1 MIIIG
6 ADSMTCIRT
15 LTALC
20 AVSSVVLF
28 MTGCGGGSS
37 SSKKVGIDVTF
48 EAGIRGAEAE
58 PSMSEYNVDD
68 GDIVYLNSRV
78 SGTIASVP
86 DTVTDASVV
95 SLSFNPTVSG
105 EVLVILTSTA
115 PDVDLAVSYDTL
127 LLGSPTEES
136 QQAGSYEVLLLD
148 IRDTR
153 EYTIDI
159 STIGEGGSFEL
170 TVVEANRESLGLA
183 NDEYFVTYTQW
194 GSVLCD
200 NSPTGALIED
210 SYWIINW
217 KEGYI
222 SDIDQTLNFS
232 SVDGYE
238 FSVDEAV
245 SLGSVGETLSL
256 LLEVDPENGEVDGS
270 ADLVRTYTSGEY
282 ATCTTSIDVR
292 SGQVRL

>member
-1 MIIIG
+1 M
-6 ADSMTCIRT
+6 SWFRT
-15 LTALC
+15 LSLLPAAL
-20 AVSSVVLF
+20 VLF
-28 MTGCGGGSS
+28 GCGGGSS
-37 SSKKVGIDVTF
+37 SGGTPSIDVTF
-48 EAGIRGAEAE
+48 AAGIRGAEAE
-58 PSMSEYNVDD
+58 PSMAEYSVDE
-68 GDIVYLNSRV
+68 GGIIYLNSRV
-78 SGTIASVP
+78 TGTIASAP
-86 DTVTDASVV
+86 DTVTDPSVV

-115 PDVDLAVSYDTL
+115 PDVDLVVSYDTL
-127 LLGSPTEES
+127 LLGSPSEES

-153 EYTIDI
+153 EYTIEI

-170 TVVEANRESLGLA
+170 TVVEANRESLGLS

-200 NSPTGALIED
+200 ATPTGALIED

-217 KEGYI
+217 EKGYI
-222 SDIDQTLNFS
+222 ADIEQTLNFS
-232 SVDGYE
+232 SVDGYK
-238 FSVDEAV
+238 FTVDQAL

-256 LLEVDPENGEVDGS
+256 ALEVDPENGEVDGS
-270 ADLVRTYTSGEY
+270 IDLVRNYTSGEY
-282 ATCTTSIDVR
+282 TQCTTAIDVR